1 MSLRTDDCDIRDVLI
16 NMDSGGNGDY
26 YLTLT
31 EYPNPKLANGA
42 KEFKQIHY
50 RMSMSG
56 GFANKFPDVKDAFV
70 KLFRAMQDA
79 GLNEYPSGPSK
90 DPGE

>member
-1 MSLRTDDCDIRDVLI
+1 MSLRTDDCDIRDVQM

-31 EYPNPKLANGA
+31 EYPNPKLTNGA
-42 KEFKQIHY
+42 AEFKQINF

-56 GFANKFPDVKDAFV
+56 GFAKNFPDVRDAFV
-70 KLFRAMQDA
+70 QLFRAMQEA
-79 GLNEYPSGPSK
+79 GLNEYPSGPSQ
-90 DPGE
+90 D